1 MMEPIEIPDDP
12 KRAAEELALPRP
24 YKQIQY
30 RQVAPF
36 EGERLRKKAALA
48 RAIMSE
54 TAAPRGLT
62 TVRTAVE
69 GDPTNTLTK
78 DSARYLLQEDF
89 RGLEPVESGPH
100 SQAGAD
106 VYAVYD
112 PAGPEVLA
120 LLCRL
125 YKTLRRYE
133 VSETTVKEMIIKN
146 YGVDPAHGS
155 KIFDTAI
162 RVPRY
167 GDFLLFDRQP
177 QIQPFDSGK
186 FGP

>member
-1 MMEPIEIPDDP
+1 MNRTEIPDDP

-24 YKQIQY
+24 VQHLQH
-30 RQVAPF
+30 RHVAPF
-36 EGERLRKKAALA
+36 EGDRLRKKAALA
-48 RAIMSE
+48 RAVMSE
-54 TAAPRGLT
+54 AAAPRGLT

-78 DSARYLLQEDF
+78 DSARYLLEEDF

-112 PAGPEVLA
+112 PGAPEVLA

-125 YKTLRRYE
+125 YKTLRRYD
-133 VSETTVKEMIIKN
+133 VSNNAVKQMIIQN
-146 YGVDPAHGS
+146 YGVDPEHGS
-155 KIFDTAI
+155 RIFDTAP
-162 RVPRY
+162 RVPQF
-167 GDFLLFDRQP
+167 GGFLFPFRRP
-177 QIQPFDSGK
+177 QIQPFDRNARC
-186 FGP
+186 GP